1 MIRKLNFARDSRN
14 CVVVRSRGADS
25 VLMEGRSS
33 KFLRELMFDEFFKC
47 RTEYRTL
54 KYEHV
59 KKYIFKRVKN

>member
-1 MIRKLNFARDSRN
+1 
-14 CVVVRSRGADS
+14 
-25 VLMEGRSS
+25 MEGRSS